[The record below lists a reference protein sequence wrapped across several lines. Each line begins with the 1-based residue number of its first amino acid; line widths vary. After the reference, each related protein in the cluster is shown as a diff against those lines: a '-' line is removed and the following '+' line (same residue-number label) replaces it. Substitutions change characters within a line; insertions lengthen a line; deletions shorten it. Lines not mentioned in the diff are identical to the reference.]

1 MVRGP
6 DELELA
12 GAVLNQRWRVVRGL
26 GSGGLGTVVEV
37 MGLSGEGPRA
47 AKLLRREFVDEP
59 EVVERFIGEAAL
71 GSRLSHPGIV
81 QVHEAAQA
89 EDGTPYL
96 VMELC
101 RGEPLAAL
109 MNRERVPVE
118 RAVAIVHSL
127 LEALGAAHRAG
138 LVHRDIKPDNVFLA
152 VDGGG
157 RETVKLL
164 DFGVAR
170 ALEAAGGIARRTRTG
185 MLLGTPGYMSPEQ
198 LKRAKDAGPTS
209 DLWAV
214 GIVFYELLTGQR
226 AFPAQSEFERMTL
239 VLTSTPAPIEKI
251 APQYA
256 HWAPF
261 FARALD
267 VDPRRRFATAA
278 EMDAALLGAARGDFP
293 RASTPP
299 VPVPP
304 LGPSGPFGGI
314 PTAVSPIG
322 ALGPGGAEREP
333 NVVVLPPRPKVVSL
347 WVALVMSVVLL
358 ALGLGIGYLL
368 GVR

>member
-6 DELELA
+6 DDVDLA

-26 GSGGLGTVVEV
+26 GSGGLGVVVEV
-37 MGLSGEGPRA
+37 VGLSGEGARA
-47 AKLLRREFVDEP
+47 AKLLRREFLDEA
-59 EVVERFIGEAAL
+59 EVVERFLGEAEL
-71 GSRLSHPGIV
+71 GSRLAHPGIV
-81 QVHEAAQA
+81 QVLEAARA

-109 MNRERVPVE
+109 MNRDRLPVE
-118 RAVAIVHSL
+118 RAVVIVHSL
-127 LEALGAAHRAG
+127 LDALGAAHRAG

-152 VDGGG
+152 EDGAG
-157 RETVKLL
+157 REAVKLL

-170 ALEAAGGIARRTRTG
+170 ALEAAGGVARRTRTG

-198 LKRAKDAGPTS
+198 LKRVKDAGPTS

-226 AFPAQSEFERMTL
+226 AFPASSEFERMTA
-239 VLTSTPAPIEKI
+239 VLTRSPVPIEKV

-267 VDPRRRFATAA
+267 ADPRRRFATAA
-278 EMDAALLGAARGDFP
+278 EMDAALLGAARGEFP
-293 RASTPP
+293 RESPRPSPAAP
-299 VPVPP
+299 
-304 LGPSGPFGGI
+304 GPAGGPFGGI
-314 PTAVSPIG
+314 DTALSPIDSLG
-322 ALGPGGAEREP
+322 AGAGRSAPE
-333 NVVVLPPRPKVVSL
+333 VVVLPRRPKVVSL
-347 WVALVMSVVLL
+347 AAALIMSAVAGV
-358 ALGLGIGYLL
+358 LGLAVGYFC

>member
-6 DELELA
+6 DDVDLT

-26 GSGGLGTVVEV
+26 GSGGLGVVVEV
-37 MGLSGEGPRA
+37 VGLGGEGARA

-59 EVVERFIGEAAL
+59 EVVDRFLGEAEVAA
-71 GSRLSHPGIV
+71 RLSHPGIARV
-81 QVHEAAQA
+81 LEAARA

-96 VMELC
+96 IIELC
-101 RGEPLAAL
+101 RGEPLTGL
-109 MNRERVPVE
+109 MNRERVPVD
-118 RAVAIVHSL
+118 RAIAIVRSL
-127 LEALGAAHRAG
+127 LDALGAAHRAG
-138 LVHRDIKPDNVFLA
+138 LVHRDLKPDNVFLA
-152 VDGGG
+152 QDAAG
-157 RETVKLL
+157 REVVKLL

-170 ALEAAGGIARRTRTG
+170 VLEAAGGVARRTRTG

-214 GIVFYELLTGQR
+214 GILLYELLTGQR
-226 AFPAQSEFERMTL
+226 AFSAHSELERMTA
-239 VLTSTPAPIEKI
+239 VLTRSPAPIEQV

-278 EMDAALLGAARGDFP
+278 EMDAALLGVARGDSP
-293 RASTPP
+293 RESTGSAP
-299 VPVPP
+299 VALPT
-304 LGPSGPFGGI
+304 STGPFGGI
-314 PTAVSPIG
+314 DTAISPTD
-322 ALGPGGAEREP
+322 ALAPGGGRPEP

-347 WVALVMSVVLL
+347 AVALTMSMVALV
-358 ALGLGIGYLL
+358 LGLGVGYLL